1 MSDGTALLRAIIDD
15 PDDDAPRLIYA
26 DWLDENGDPAR
37 AAFIRAQ
44 IKLARLP
51 QDDPDRDRLV
61 QTERTLWKA
70 NRDAWKAWVPEWA
83 RVDRFHRGFVEDIRC
98 DAEDFIAHAD
108 EVRSRTPLRGARL
121 DGNEAIAVAVFRSRA
136 LDGLR
141 RLTLSFPMREAG
153 WSQFAE
159 CPYLERL
166 SELDLTSNGGGNWM
180 IQALVNTDALPALQT
195 LKLKWCGLGDAHVIA
210 LANAPRL
217 ARLRALDLGHNHIYR
232 DGAKA
237 LIESPHLDLQYLNL
251 AGNKTLTADRLTV
264 EALRK
269 RFGERVKL

>member
-1 MSDGTALLRAIIDD
+1 MSDGSALLRAILDD

-70 NRDAWKAWVPEWA
+70 NRDAWKAWLPKWA
-83 RVDRFHRGFVEDIRC
+83 RVDRFHRGFVENIRC
-98 DAEDFIAHAD
+98 EAENFIAHSD
-108 EVRSRTPLRGARL
+108 EIRSRTPLIGARL
-121 DGNEAIAVAVFRSRA
+121 DGQDVIAVAVFRSRA
-136 LDGLR
+136 LDGMR
-141 RLTLSFPMREAG
+141 RLTLSFPIREQA
-153 WSQFAE
+153 WQQFSG
-159 CPYLERL
+159 CPYLEKL
-166 SELDLTSNGGGNWM
+166 TELDLTSNGGGNWM
-180 IQALVNTDALPALQT
+180 IQALISSNGIPALRS
-195 LKLKWCGLGDAHVIA
+195 LKLKWCGLGDSHAISI
-210 LANAPRL
+210 ANA
-217 ARLRALDLGHNHIYR
+217 ASSGRLRELDLGRNYINR

-237 LIESPHLDLQYLNL
+237 IIESPYLDLEYLNL
-251 AGNKTLTADRLTV
+251 QFNPLTGDRLTV